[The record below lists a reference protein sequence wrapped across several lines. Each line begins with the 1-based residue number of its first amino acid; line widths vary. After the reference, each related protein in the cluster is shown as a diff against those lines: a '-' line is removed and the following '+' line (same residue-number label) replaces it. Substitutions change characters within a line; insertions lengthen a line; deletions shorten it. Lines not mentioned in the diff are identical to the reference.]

1 LILECWFNQ
10 VIELRKGDIVK
21 IVRAFKDETPLRV
34 TVIENM
40 TNHQD
45 LRSID
50 EGIVMSKSPVTLAEP
65 IIGKVIS
72 STRKGNSS
80 TSFVIEEGSY
90 QDHVFV
96 RAGEKQKGEDALR
109 DILKNQLGT
118 YVKICDPYV
127 SPGTIKL
134 LSNVRSGVDILLL
147 TDNINDINTV
157 KHEVVKLTNKIS
169 IRKGTGLHDRFILTG
184 GEGWSVG
191 HSLKDFGSKNSYL
204 TKMASSVDAE
214 SAFDDNWIKA
224 TVIL

>member
-1 LILECWFNQ
+1 MILECWFNQ
-10 VIELRKGDIVK
+10 VIELRKGDIIK

-72 STRKGNSS
+72 STRKSNSS

-147 TDNINDINTV
+147 TDNTNDINTV
-157 KHEVVKLTNKIS
+157 KHEVVKLINKVS

-214 SAFDDNWIKA
+214 SPFDDNWIKA

>member
-1 LILECWFNQ
+1 
-10 VIELRKGDIVK
+10 
-21 IVRAFKDETPLRV
+21 
-34 TVIENM
+34 
-40 TNHQD
+40 
-45 LRSID
+45 
-50 EGIVMSKSPVTLAEP
+50 
-65 IIGKVIS
+65 
-72 STRKGNSS
+72 
-80 TSFVIEEGSY
+80 
-90 QDHVFV
+90 
-96 RAGEKQKGEDALR
+96 
-109 DILKNQLGT
+109 
-118 YVKICDPYV
+118 
-127 SPGTIKL
+127 

>member
-1 LILECWFNQ
+1 MECWFNQ
-10 VIELRKGDIVK
+10 VIELRKGDIIK
-21 IVRAFKDETPLRV
+21 IVRVFKDETPLRV
-34 TVIENM
+34 TVIQNM
-40 TNHQD
+40 TNCQD

-50 EGIVMSKSPVTLAEP
+50 EGIVMSKSPVTLAES

-72 STRKGNSS
+72 STRKNNSS

-134 LSNVRSGVDILLL
+134 LSNVRSCVDILML

-157 KHEVVKLTNKIS
+157 KHEVVKLTNKVS
-169 IRKGTGLHDRFILTG
+169 IRKGTGLHDRFILTE

-214 SAFDDNWIKA
+214 SAFDDNWVKA
-224 TVIL
+224 LVIV

>member
-1 LILECWFNQ
+1 M
-10 VIELRKGDIVK
+10 
-21 IVRAFKDETPLRV
+21 RAFKDETPLRV

-50 EGIVMSKSPVTLAEP
+50 EGIVMSKSPITLAEP

-72 STRKGNSS
+72 STRKNNSS
-80 TSFVIEEGSY
+80 TPFELRKVISRY
-90 QDHVFV
+90 VFV

-127 SPGTIKL
+127 SPDTIKL

-169 IRKGTGLHDRFILTG
+169 LRKGTGLHDRFILTG
-184 GEGWSVG
+184 GEG
-191 HSLKDFGSKNSYL
+191 
-204 TKMASSVDAE
+204 
-214 SAFDDNWIKA
+214 
-224 TVIL
+224 